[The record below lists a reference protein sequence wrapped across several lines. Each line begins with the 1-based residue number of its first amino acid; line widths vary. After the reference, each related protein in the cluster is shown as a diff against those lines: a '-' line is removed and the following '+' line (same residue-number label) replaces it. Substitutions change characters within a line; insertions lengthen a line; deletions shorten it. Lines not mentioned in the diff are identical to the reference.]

1 MFFSGL
7 LPCAQLSQC
16 PIHTSPVHSDFWVNW
31 SWAYLVCWK
40 SSLNLQ
46 AALVS
51 GEVLQSC
58 FQDRILYLWLPVLT
72 CERME
77 EEMKASGLPHS
88 ALVGEP
94 GTLGMS
100 KGAGWNDGGRCP
112 SVQRSWR
119 TRLCWGERLATLT
132 WLNMLCLGGGR
143 GRVKLS
149 GEDQENVQSFVFLTR
164 AAR

>member
-1 MFFSGL
+1 MFFSRL

-16 PIHTSPVHSDFWVNW
+16 PTHTSPVHSDFWVNW

-51 GEVLQSC
+51 GEVLQSY

-77 EEMKASGLPHS
+77 DEGGDEGGWAP
-88 ALVGEP
+88 
-94 GTLGMS
+94 TLS
-100 KGAGWNDGGRCP
+100 PGGRAGDTGNE
-112 SVQRSWR
+112 QRCWMEWQGPVP
-119 TRLCWGERLATLT
+119 LCTEVLT
-132 WLNMLCLGGGR
+132 HKALLRRALGNTNITK
-143 GRVKLS
+143 RVMFRRRQGS
-149 GEDQENVQSFVFLTR
+149 R
-164 AAR
+164 